1 MQKPSKIGHADSYVK
16 LLWYCQ
22 LQGARKPSDLPKNWI
37 LKALEFFCCIE
48 ILWFMSSSICKI
60 KIKKETK
67 ELLFCKYWSWDYYF
81 LRLIQVLG
89 LYEVLLY
96 QQRKRNSNMMTFD
109 PAKERNIAQ
118 QRDHLMFKPSDPP
131 GKAL

>member
-22 LQGARKPSDLPKNWI
+22 LQGAKKPSDLPKNWI

-60 KIKKETK
+60 KIKKRQK
-67 ELLFCKYWSWDYYF
+67 KYYF
-81 LRLIQVLG
+81 ANI
-89 LYEVLLY
+89 EVEIIFS
-96 QQRKRNSNMMTFD
+96 QINTGSGTV
-109 PAKERNIAQ
+109 
-118 QRDHLMFKPSDPP
+118 
-131 GKAL
+131 